1 MSSHPSDG
9 LSAHHQRETSA
20 KIKRI
25 LETCKYYRHK
35 FEKNCFHKA
44 CGNKNVPEID
54 AFATHYYNE
63 KGTQQGLSLWKYG
76 VTLHQII
83 LLARNNMN
91 SLFPS

>member
-1 MSSHPSDG
+1 
-9 LSAHHQRETSA
+9 
-20 KIKRI
+20 
-25 LETCKYYRHK
+25 
-35 FEKNCFHKA
+35 
-44 CGNKNVPEID
+44 VPEID

-76 VTLHQII
+76 VTLHHII